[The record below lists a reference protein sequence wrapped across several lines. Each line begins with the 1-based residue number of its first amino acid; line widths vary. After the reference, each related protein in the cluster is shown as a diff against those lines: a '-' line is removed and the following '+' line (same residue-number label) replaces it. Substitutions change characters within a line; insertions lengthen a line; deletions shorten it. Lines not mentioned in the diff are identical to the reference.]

1 MSEYEERRDDVVNV
15 RLLGAPAKS
24 AAAWLS
30 AIGKAERDGLP
41 CPDWPALERI
51 APSLP
56 RESIA
61 LLDDW
66 FAKG

>member
-1 MSEYEERRDDVVNV
+1 MTDYEQRRKDILNV

-30 AIGKAERDGLP
+30 AVDRAERAGLP
-41 CPDWPALERI
+41 CPTWAELEKL

-56 RESIA
+56 MEVINAEERP
-61 LLDDW
+61 
-66 FAKG
+66 